1 MNIFY
6 KMYCRTYQFVFRLA
20 RPLMPYRD
28 PKIIENLTDIP
39 QIICDNGKRK
49 PLIVTDEGIMKL
61 ELINPLFEALTEK
74 GVEYA
79 VFKDCIPN
87 PTCHNVELCQKA
99 YLDNECDSIIAFGGG
114 SAMDCAKAM
123 GALIARPKKELSKL
137 AGLLKVKKPI
147 PLLIAVPTTCGTG
160 SETTVSA
167 VITDGRTKHKY
178 VINDFK
184 LIPSYAVL
192 DHSVIKTLPAHLV
205 ATTGLD
211 AFTHAI
217 EAFIGNSTT
226 KKTRA
231 DSLEAMKLVFENI
244 VPATKGDEEALK
256 NMLYASHI
264 AGRAFS
270 VSYVGYCHALAHA
283 LGGTY
288 NVPHGYANAVL
299 LPYVLK
305 QYGKKIYKKL
315 AVIAD
320 YLNISHPD
328 DRIDEK
334 ARRFLIALN
343 ELENTLKIDD
353 KIYGIE
359 TGDVE
364 HMALM
369 AHKEA
374 NPLYPVPVLWDRK
387 ILAKMFYKIKGNE

>member
-20 RPLMPYRD
+20 RPIMPYRD
-28 PKIIENLTDIP
+28 PKIIETLADIP
-39 QIICDNGKRK
+39 QVICDHGMRK
-49 PLIVTDEGIMKL
+49 PLIVTDEGILKL
-61 ELINPLFEALTEK
+61 DLINPLFEALQEK

-87 PTCHNVELCQKA
+87 PTCHTVELCKKA
-99 YLDNECDSIIAFGGG
+99 YIDNECDSIIAFGGG

-123 GALIARPKKELSKL
+123 GAMIARPKKELYKL

-167 VITDGRTKHKY
+167 VITDGRNKHKY

-192 DHSVIKTLPAHLV
+192 DHSVIKTLPPILI
-205 ATTGLD
+205 ATTGMD

-217 EAFIGNSTT
+217 EAFIGKSTT
-226 KKTRA
+226 KKTREDA
-231 DSLEAMKLVFENI
+231 LEAMKLVYENI
-244 VPATKGDEEALK
+244 VNATKHEEEALK

-270 VSYVGYCHALAHA
+270 ISYVGYCHALAHA

-288 NVPHGYANAVL
+288 NIPHGYANAVL

-315 AVIAD
+315 AIIAD
-320 YLNISHPD
+320 HLNISRPD
-328 DRIDEK
+328 DREDDK
-334 ARRFLIALN
+334 ARRFLISLN
-343 ELENTLKIDD
+343 ELESTLKIDN
-353 KIYGIE
+353 KLYEIE
-359 TGDVE
+359 TGDIE
-364 HMALM
+364 HMAYQ
-369 AHKEA
+369 ANKEA
-374 NPLYPVPVLWDRK
+374 NPLYPVPVLWDK
-387 ILAKMFYKIKGNE
+387 KVLAKMFYKVKGTE